1 MAAPCLELRTP
12 RKARFLNPSCRLD
25 RPVRALSPV
34 SAKSARTHS
43 ILAVSETLSAWPILP
58 RWACVVTFA
67 SVVSFA
73 VNAAVAAPPVL
84 APPPPAD
91 RALDPRRYELAG
103 FPVLGGNSDIG
114 IQFGA
119 ATTFTHFYDEARPY
133 LWNLDLLLSG
143 SLKDQNGL
151 RLVQQSHVLRLDA
164 PALFGG
170 RVRIDTRAS
179 FQRTINAGYYGIGN
193 ATSVAPGEVGRR
205 YQYVQQEGRLR
216 GIARVH
222 TGSPFDLALGASL
235 RYEAPERY
243 SGSRLAEDTA
253 TASPVAG
260 ATSSLL
266 GGIAAGLMVDTR
278 DSEFVT
284 TRGVF
289 YQAGVGWTVGSA
301 DRVNYGNAS
310 VVLAH
315 YAPLSARIFFA
326 SRLVASAEFGR
337 VPFYDLQQ
345 GGTFEPQYLLG
356 GETGVRG
363 VPQGRYAGLVKMV
376 SNTEI
381 RSTPFPRFRIF
392 GQSFRIG
399 TTAFFD
405 AGRIWEGYRAISPAD
420 GRSIGLKFGVGG
432 GAFLQWGEAAIFRI
446 EAAYSPDAVDENPGF
461 PLGLYVSDGLMF

>member
-1 MAAPCLELRTP
+1 M
-12 RKARFLNPSCRLD
+12 
-25 RPVRALSPV
+25 
-34 SAKSARTHS
+34 
-43 ILAVSETLSAWPILP
+43 
-58 RWACVVTFA
+58 
-67 SVVSFA
+67 SFA
-73 VNAAVAAPPVL
+73 VPAALAAPPVV
-84 APPPPAD
+84 APSPAVA
-91 RALDPRRYELAG
+91 RALEPRRYELAG

-114 IQFGA
+114 VQFGA
-119 ATTFTHFYDEARPY
+119 ATTLTRFYDEARPY
-133 LWNLDLLLSG
+133 LWNIDLLISG

-151 RLVQQSHVLRLDA
+151 RLVQQSHVVRLDA

-170 RVRIDTRAS
+170 RLRLDSRAS

-205 YQYVQQEGRLR
+205 YQYVQQEARLR
-216 GIARVH
+216 GIARLH
-222 TGSPFDLALGASL
+222 TGTRFDIAMGASL

-243 SGSRLAEDTA
+243 SESRLAEDTA
-253 TASPVAG
+253 AMNPVLG
-260 ATSSLL
+260 ATAALL
-266 GGIAAGLMVDTR
+266 GGIAAGLIVDTR
-278 DSEFVT
+278 DNEFVT

-315 YAPLSARIFFA
+315 YAGLGGPFSFA
-326 SRLVASAEFGR
+326 SRFVASIEFGR

-381 RSTPFPRFRIF
+381 RSTPFPRFRIL

-399 TTAFFD
+399 TTTFFD
-405 AGRIWEGYRAISPAD
+405 AGRVWEGYRVISPAD
-420 GRSIGLKFGVGG
+420 GRSVGVKFGVGG
-432 GAFLQWGEAAIFRI
+432 GAFLQWGEAAIFRV